1 MYCTCV
7 GSWFTWW
14 LLLWGFCAALG
25 LSLDAFEYLDS
36 RKLVPYQHRTWN
48 GRRWWAKFFWIAMV
62 TSMWL
67 RRYINQYECVH
78 LLHEKICMCIGAKYV
93 LCIDGW
99 MDLWVGNWMIREL
112 DRWTD
117 IIQILSSWVVHYDWS
132 AFLLSQDVTCMRIV
146 EHELCTCMLEAKPES
161 ERGRLPYM
169 CMNWCKYT

>member
-14 LLLWGFCAALG
+14 PLLWGFCAALG

-67 RRYINQYECVH
+67 RRYINQYECVR

-117 IIQILSSWVVHYDWS
+117 IYRFWQVEWFIMTEALSYCHKMSHVCALWNTS
-132 AFLLSQDVTCMRIV
+132 CALAC
-146 EHELCTCMLEAKPES
+146 
-161 ERGRLPYM
+161 
-169 CMNWCKYT
+169 